1 MWIQNFYGSV
11 KSFISIVQFLQM
23 MVELHHVCFR
33 KKKTSLVEDKE
44 MFDVRSHN
52 QDLQWIVHV
61 SNSLTT
67 MSN

>member
-1 MWIQNFYGSV
+1 MSV
-11 KSFISIVQFLQM
+11 L
-23 MVELHHVCFR
+23 E